1 MEEQPSCP
9 NVSIPCSN
17 EQRDKKKRYTV
28 YKVIVSVGRQEWFVF
43 RRYAEFDKL
52 YNTLKKQFPALNLK
66 IPAKRIFGDNFD
78 PEFIKHRKAGLHEFI
93 QKIVSHPQLCNHP
106 DVKDFLQMDKSK
118 NFSDASEDEDDKSTS
133 TSRNIN
139 LGPSAN
145 LQAKPTDFD
154 FLKVIGKGSFGKLFF
169 HLQKERTFPEPR
181 AKFYIA
187 EMASALGYLHSLNIV
202 YRDLKPENIL
212 LDSQPPFYS
221 RDTHEMYDNIL
232 HKELVMRPG
241 ASTAAWSILQA
252 LLEKDHTRRLGSRDD
267 FNEVKRHEFFSSIN
281 WYDLEQKKLPP
292 PFNPSV
298 ESQYDIS
305 NFDPEFTEETVPNS
319 VCYSSGHSIVNAS
332 VMEAD
337 DAFLGFSY
345 APPSEDSFLSGGL
358 NKLIEDCKVFKDAQQ
373 MEAVYRFSFD
383 VNPSDVLELD
393 ATLGDCI
400 LHDPVKA
407 VALFQSVNVVLKPTH
422 LPPFP
427 NYCLDLSEF
436 PRGYGPMRPLALE
449 GLVIAMT
456 RVTKYTQGT
465 RFLCSEEKCPCSR
478 GPCLVSNNFQNLHTA
493 TACSPWRFAA
503 IVVNSFASTVIPP
516 GLYNTLKLAL
526 LLSLVQTED
535 NPDSPNHLNV
545 LALTSDALIIDRLMR
560 YSLLLASRGIYH
572 PLTGELLASLS
583 RDEHG
588 AGTANIHAALES
600 RTVSVFIPAK
610 KYGDDMDQQL
620 SFPIRCNF
628 WALADAALPSKRTA
642 RCDNVVLGSVEMGSV
657 PLQLAESFG
666 LVVQCRETGSNH
678 PLLCMT
684 AHTLRQA
691 MSPGEPLYPASMQF
705 TTQDYKELLAY
716 ARELKVDMSPE
727 AERMIHGYYMAS
739 RRVRSDSTQ
748 RSAVSVTSVK
758 LL

>member
-1 MEEQPSCP
+1 
-9 NVSIPCSN
+9 
-17 EQRDKKKRYTV
+17 
-28 YKVIVSVGRQEWFVF
+28 
-43 RRYAEFDKL
+43 
-52 YNTLKKQFPALNLK
+52 
-66 IPAKRIFGDNFD
+66 
-78 PEFIKHRKAGLHEFI
+78 
-93 QKIVSHPQLCNHP
+93 
-106 DVKDFLQMDKSK
+106 
-118 NFSDASEDEDDKSTS
+118 
-133 TSRNIN
+133 
-139 LGPSAN
+139 
-145 LQAKPTDFD
+145 
-154 FLKVIGKGSFGKLFF
+154 
-169 HLQKERTFPEPR
+169 
-181 AKFYIA
+181 
-187 EMASALGYLHSLNIV
+187 
-202 YRDLKPENIL
+202 
-212 LDSQPPFYS
+212 
-221 RDTHEMYDNIL
+221 
-232 HKELVMRPG
+232 
-241 ASTAAWSILQA
+241 
-252 LLEKDHTRRLGSRDD
+252 
-267 FNEVKRHEFFSSIN
+267 
-281 WYDLEQKKLPP
+281 
-292 PFNPSV
+292 
-298 ESQYDIS
+298 
-305 NFDPEFTEETVPNS
+305 
-319 VCYSSGHSIVNAS
+319 
-332 VMEAD
+332 
-337 DAFLGFSY
+337 
-345 APPSEDSFLSGGL
+345 
-358 NKLIEDCKVFKDAQQ
+358 

-456 RVTKYTQGT
+456 RVTKYTQGA

-478 GPCLVSNNFQNLHTA
+478 GFHHIRVHAPGATESATIRSNFTCFICSSPLKEDVKSRVLGDELCNSMRIGHVYQVVGIPAHVHQWPNVTWSVEACSVQPWTQKSPCLVSNNFQNLHTA

-588 AGTANIHAALES
+588 AGTANIHAGSALLASGGICLLGDLTCYKKDKMDMLQSALES

-716 ARELKVDMSPE
+716 ARELKVDISPE

-758 LL
+758 LLITLAQAHTKLSLRTQVMEEDAVIAVLLCESSVTLKHGASALVFPPDAVFPCALRDLDSLNQRDLLLEESRKQILHFVQNYTTCTEE